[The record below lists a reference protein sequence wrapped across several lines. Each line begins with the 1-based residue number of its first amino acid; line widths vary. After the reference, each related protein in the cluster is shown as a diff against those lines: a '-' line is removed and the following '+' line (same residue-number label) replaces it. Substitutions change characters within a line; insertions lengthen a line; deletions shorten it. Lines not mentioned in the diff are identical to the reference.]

1 MDWELL
7 LGLSLLWAGKLGRR
21 TIPNWTWR
29 VFETAHF
36 RVLYHQGLEHAIFS
50 RAAQIA
56 EEAYGPITQLYGY
69 EPSERVRIV
78 LKDYDDYANGAAFFY
93 HDTIEI
99 WTTSLD
105 HDYELR
111 GTTDW
116 LRNVITHEFT
126 HIISLSIAR
135 KTAQRVPAY
144 ICSILDINARKT
156 APISWLAIR
165 MRSHHIR

>member
-1 MDWELL
+1 MRWIGSVL
-7 LGLSLLWAGKLGRR
+7 LGLSLLCSGKIGAQNHPELD
-21 TIPNWTWR
+21 WR

-36 RVLYHQGLEHAIFS
+36 RVLYHQGLEHAAS

-135 KTAQRVPAY
+135 KTSQRVPALY
-144 ICSILDINARKT
+144 LSLI
-156 APISWLAIR
+156 
-165 MRSHHIR
+165 HI